1 MGGLV
6 GLLVGG
12 VGYAWVAEGV
22 LDPDT
27 RWIWVPPLVLA
38 LAAALTLPGQI
49 FSRHPA
55 GVSILARTAAYILL
69 AGYVVLSVMGSRQWS
84 FPLLL
89 FASSCMAV
97 ASALLLWPT
106 LKPSMTFTDTLLGVA
121 GLLFGVAVLLAGV
134 AVLRGGATLSGVAGL
149 LMGVAFL
156 LAGVAVLRAGRP
168 LPISRWWQKL
178 SDRRPHD

>member
-1 MGGLV
+1 MNSSDRAVGGLV

-121 GLLFGVAVLLAGV
+121 GMLLGVAVLLFGVAD
-134 AVLRGGATLSGVAGL
+134 LRGGATLSGVAVL
-149 LMGVAFL
+149 LLGVAAL
-156 LAGVAVLRAGRP
+156 LLGVAVLRGGETLYSGP
-168 LPISRWWQKL
+168 G
-178 SDRRPHD
+178 

>member
-121 GLLFGVAVLLAGV
+121 VLLF
-134 AVLRGGATLSGVAGL
+134 
-149 LMGVAFL
+149 GVAFL